1 MSGDSEALRIMD
13 VVLTAEIFN
22 QNPQLDINDLTPAC
36 RDIFSIT
43 SASDVK
49 RPVYVSNGV
58 IKRTLSIAD
67 AHLKMSANPFV
78 AYEDF
83 GQRLRITALES
94 AAQWFLKQGGKSFI
108 EKNPT
113 LAFYFEKLDTAGVI
127 YKTVRK
133 ANPPYEDTK
142 AHLDARISKLIG
154 EDEKLRGA
162 LDLVIV
168 LAPYEVEQEMS
179 DLVCT
184 DRQKEII
191 TMIKHARDN
200 LEFLQHHRVYEVGK
214 LLFVGPPGTGKTSL
228 ALALSR
234 TMHMP
239 ILEVRLSMI
248 VSQYL
253 GETSKNIDRIFELA
267 KKIAPA
273 ILFIDEFDF
282 IGKSRTD
289 EDHGAM
295 KRAVNALLKNID
307 RINLIKN
314 EVLLIGATN
323 HPQLLDHAA
332 WRRFDEVV
340 EFPLPDEDMRKK
352 ILKKMSSAIH
362 ENLDYQTLASK
373 TEGFSGSDL
382 RMMVKEAILSALMEN
397 RQLIKH
403 EDIDKGIRMVKN
415 RDTVRRR
422 FEDTI
427 EYSLPDEEMRTEILK
442 KVTSPVNITIDF
454 QLVAKETEGFSGSD
468 LIVMIKEAILSAR
481 IDNRKIVE
489 RKDIEKG
496 ITMVR
501 NRETIRHQNWL

>member
-43 SASDVK
+43 SAADVK
-49 RPVYVSNGV
+49 RPVYVSDGV
-58 IKRTLSIAD
+58 IKRTLSISD

-94 AAQWFLKQGGKSFI
+94 AAQWFLKQGGKSFV

-113 LAFYFEKLDTAGVI
+113 LAFYFEKLDFVNI
-127 YKTVRK
+127 VYKTVRA

-142 AHLDARISKLIG
+142 AHLDARLSKLIG

-162 LDLVIV
+162 MDLVMIS
-168 LAPYEVEQEMS
+168 APEEVEQRMD

-184 DRQKEII
+184 PSQLAVIAKIQHAL
-191 TMIKHARDN
+191 KHREY
-200 LEFLQHHRVYEVGK
+200 LHRHRIHEVGK
-214 LLFVGPPGTGKTSL
+214 LLFVGPPGTGKTSI
-228 ALALSR
+228 ALAMSN

-239 ILEVRLSMI
+239 VLEVRLSM
-248 VSQYL
+248 VTSQYL

-267 KKIAPA
+267 KKLSPS

-282 IGKSRTD
+282 VAKSRVAD
-289 EDHGAM
+289 DHGAM
-295 KRAVNALLKNID
+295 KRAVNSLLKNID

-314 EVLLIGATN
+314 GVILIGATN
-323 HPQLLDHAA
+323 HPQLLDEAA

-340 EFPLPDEDMRKK
+340 EFSLPDEDMRKNILQK
-352 ILKKMSSAIH
+352 ITASLGCTI
-362 ENLDYQTLASK
+362 DYQLLASK

-382 RMMVKEAILSALMEN
+382 RMMIKEAVMSALMDD
-397 RQLIKH
+397 RQSLSP
-403 EDIDKGIRMVKN
+403 EDIRKGIHMVKN
-415 RDTVRRR
+415 RD
-422 FEDTI
+422 
-427 EYSLPDEEMRTEILK
+427 
-442 KVTSPVNITIDF
+442 
-454 QLVAKETEGFSGSD
+454 A
-468 LIVMIKEAILSAR
+468 
-481 IDNRKIVE
+481 
-489 RKDIEKG
+489 
-496 ITMVR
+496 
-501 NRETIRHQNWL
+501 IRHLNWL